1 MAETH
6 LGTAITSGCPGKG
19 ERMLT
24 CEGEPCPTQGP
35 PQIEGFMDWQDWKEW
50 SHCPGKCS
58 QRLRYRD
65 CNEYGQRMAVGCR
78 GKHVEIQ
85 NCGIPSCPKMKK
97 EAETSRTKE
106 IDDIFWSQWDPWTP
120 CGRTC
125 GGGKMYRKRVCHKM
139 RPPHAMVAYHDCGA
153 HDVEDRKCNTQ
164 LCPGQKPKPKK
175 VFMGTWTPWA
185 PWFKCSTKCA
195 GGTKERYRTCLG
207 KAGEELG
214 IAECVGGDIQYGDCG
229 DPKCKPKPHVWKPKP
244 AVKKKMAQWTEWETW
259 LKCDKKCGP
268 GERDRWREC
277 MAGEKYRK
285 QEECGDP
292 NGYKE
297 LEPCYLKPCEEIIR
311 AGVEWTPWKE
321 WSDCNCDDGTRERY
335 RICQYE
341 TSKEYTLGCRGEY
354 KDTSSCSS
362 TSCGGQGGSL
372 SMPRTGAG
380 AAPGRTD
387 KSNVQHKNNPPKQ
400 SSSRPDV
407 KAWSTWNDWSTCT
420 ATCGKGTR
428 SRWRQCEGPDQSL
441 AAGCVGE
448 YMDFSDCESQPCQSA
463 SRSGSSQGSSSGS
476 SQVLPSGSNQGSRLD
491 SSQGSRFGSNQGLPS
506 GSSQG

>member
-19 ERMLT
+19 ERMLK

-85 NCGIPSCPKMKK
+85 NCGIPSCPKVKK

-106 IDDIFWSQWDPWTP
+106 I
-120 CGRTC
+120 
-125 GGGKMYRKRVCHKM
+125 
-139 RPPHAMVAYHDCGA
+139 A
-153 HDVEDRKCNTQ
+153 
-164 LCPGQKPKPKK
+164 KPKK

-506 GSSQG
+506 GSSQGSRSDSSQGSPSGSSQGLRSGSSQGSSSNQVELNG